1 MAKYL
6 DSDGV
11 AYLWSKIKAKFAT
24 IISPNLTGTP
34 TAPTA
39 ATGTNTQQIAT
50 TAFVQN
56 TVSSMTSGVSGVKG
70 DSESTYRTGNV
81 NLTAANI
88 GAAESSHSHGNI
100 TSGGDITATAPTIA
114 SGDCLVINDDSASKI
129 TNGPAFGSST
139 TTYLRN
145 DGTWA
150 TPPDNNTDTK
160 VTQTV
165 DVSTTGTSAYPL
177 LLTNTAN
184 KTATSTD
191 TARFDKDVK
200 VVPATG
206 NLITPQLNG
215 VEIGFNS
222 SSKVYITVQGNG
234 IDFDPVDPE
243 LGGGTLKGAAFKSV
257 GSVASGNTGLV
268 TGGDVYTAIN
278 NAVVGSLNYQ
288 GTVTA
293 QSGLGTTYKKGYYW
307 IVGSVTAGTQIAGQV
322 VETGDMILAH
332 ADYSGTIANDVDVV
346 QSNVDRMTNTDI
358 DNAIAAGEAL

>member
-11 AYLWSKIKAKFAT
+11 AYLWSKIKARFAT
-24 IISPNLTGTP
+24 IASPDLTGTP

-56 TVSSMTSGVSGVKG
+56 TVSSVSSGVTGVKG
-70 DSESTYRTGNV
+70 DSETTYRTGNV

-88 GAAESSHSHGNI
+88 GAATSSHSHGDI
-100 TSGGDITATAPTIA
+100 TNSGDITVVSATVAA
-114 SGDCLVINDDSASKI
+114 GDCLVINDDSASKI
-129 TNGPAFGSST
+129 TNGPAFGSSL

-145 DGTWA
+145 DGAWA
-150 TPPDNNTDTK
+150 
-160 VTQTV
+160 
-165 DVSTTGTSAYPL
+165 GI
-177 LLTNTAN
+177 NTAN
-184 KTATSTD
+184 ATNSTSKMYLIGATSQAANPPTFSNSDVYATNGALVCGTISTD
-191 TARFDKDVK
+191 GGTS
-200 VVPATG
+200 
-206 NLITPQLNG
+206 N
-215 VEIGFNS
+215 
-222 SSKVYITVQGNG
+222 Y
-234 IDFDPVDPE
+234 E
-243 LGGGTLKGAAFKSV
+243 LGAACEKSV

-288 GTVTA
+288 GSVTS

-307 IVGSVTAGTQIAGQV
+307 IVGNVTAGTTIAGQV

-332 ADYSGTIANDVDVV
+332 ADYSGTIANDVDIV
-346 QSNVDRMTNTDI
+346 QSNVNRMTNTDI
-358 DNAIAAGEAL
+358 DNAITAGDAL